1 MYRNIFKPLL
11 DKILA
16 LIIFLILSPI
26 FLFNLIVLVVLY
38 RSFPFFIQERP
49 GLNGKIFKII
59 KFKTMNDIKF
69 ENEGPLSDE
78 ERISKF
84 GWFLRKTSLDEIPQ
98 LLNILKGDM
107 SLVGPRPLLPKY
119 LDLYTQKQKKRHNIK
134 PGITGWA
141 QINGRNL
148 LDWDKKIEYDIWYT
162 ENISFYLDVKIF
174 FLTIV
179 KVLKSEGINSYNN
192 SNLNNS

>member
-26 FLFNLIVLVVLY
+26 FLFNLIVLAVLY
-38 RSFPFFIQERP
+38 RSSPFFIQERP

>member
-1 MYRNIFKPLL
+1 MYKTIFKSLL

-16 LIIFLILSPI
+16 LIFFLILSPI
-26 FLFNLIVLVVLY
+26 FLFNSIVLVALY
-38 RSFPFFIQERP
+38 QSSPFFIQERP
-49 GLNGKIFKII
+49 GLNGRIFKII
-59 KFKTMNDIKF
+59 KFKTMNDIKLK
-69 ENEGPLSDE
+69 NEVPLSDG

-107 SLVGPRPLLPKY
+107 SLVGPRPLLPEY
-119 LDLYTQKQKKRHNIK
+119 LDLYTQEQKKRHNIK

-192 SNLNNS
+192 SNSNNS